1 MFYDRFELLK
11 TTNDICSWYILLKYR
26 EEEFPIRGKEFRQAF
41 SKILLIFLYFQWPRT
56 VKAYQ
61 TVNITLHSST
71 VCNITERKGNRYS
84 SMTQK
89 AYPHR
94 IMSIDQQKISQN
106 HEIVFLHYLVKFL
119 IWRPFSPINKLPI
132 NTQVKA
138 TVATNQNSSFNN
150 PRTVTARWLHM
161 HASMGPVLKSYKL
174 TTVFLILTMA
184 LSSTF

>member
-1 MFYDRFELLK
+1 M
-11 TTNDICSWYILLKYR
+11 
-26 EEEFPIRGKEFRQAF
+26 
-41 SKILLIFLYFQWPRT
+41 LIFLYFQWPRT

-150 PRTVTARWLHM
+150 PRTVIARWLHM

-174 TTVFLILTMA
+174 TKKKPWKSLTIYWQV
-184 LSSTF
+184 SINVITHFNDSDGINEKYHKNHKCYCFEIKRTFKL

>member
-1 MFYDRFELLK
+1 M
-11 TTNDICSWYILLKYR
+11 
-26 EEEFPIRGKEFRQAF
+26 
-41 SKILLIFLYFQWPRT
+41 LIFLYFQWPRT

-94 IMSIDQQKISQN
+94 IMSIDQQKIPQN

-161 HASMGPVLKSYKL
+161 HASMVPVLKSYKL

>member
-1 MFYDRFELLK
+1 
-11 TTNDICSWYILLKYR
+11 
-26 EEEFPIRGKEFRQAF
+26 
-41 SKILLIFLYFQWPRT
+41 
-56 VKAYQ
+56 
-61 TVNITLHSST
+61 
-71 VCNITERKGNRYS
+71 
-84 SMTQK
+84 MTQK

-161 HASMGPVLKSYKL
+161 HASMGPLLKSYKL
-174 TTVFLILTMA
+174 SNHSISYSYNGFEFYILKITV
-184 LSSTF
+184 STFGILLKQKKIENLEEKHFDNLLTSIS